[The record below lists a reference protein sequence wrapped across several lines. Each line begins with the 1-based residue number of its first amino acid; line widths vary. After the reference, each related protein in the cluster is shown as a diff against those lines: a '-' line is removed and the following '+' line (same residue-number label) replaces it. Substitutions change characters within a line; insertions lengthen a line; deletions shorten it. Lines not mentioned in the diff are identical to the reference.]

1 MSDPI
6 TTFLGESQRQKL
18 ANVNHQTKIAHVLAS
33 MTSSEVAELQ
43 GILQPPGKEKTAA
56 FGDLFED
63 RDKSRLRALRQQL
76 AQAESRK
83 DIKPGAVAG
92 GMGTV
97 GALGGGLLGS
107 MALGRAGLAPGLA
120 GGALGALLGGGTFG
134 GLGYLMGKG
143 AKGESERRKAAL
155 KSELAMLRDDFD
167 KIQRLRG
174 SRKTNATEKYAC
186 LRKEAGALDSAL
198 RYGGRGLQ
206 QMLMMLR
213 GTGGRATQLAA
224 HKKVIGGAWNKGR
237 GEAGAAGG
245 GWLKKLLGGGKEVL
259 KQSPGV
265 GTGLALG
272 GTGMALGGFGPSLL
286 PKKKTYE
293 D

>member
-83 DIKPGAVAG
+83 DVKPGAVAS
-92 GMGTV
+92 GMGIT

-107 MALGRAGLAPGLA
+107 MAGGSRASLGGA
-120 GGALGALLGGGTFG
+120 ALGALLGGGTLG
-134 GLGYLMGKG
+134 GLGYLIGKG
-143 AKGESERRKAAL
+143 AKGGEESHRAAL
-155 KSELAMLRDDFD
+155 RSELAMLRDDFD
-167 KIQRLRG
+167 RIQRLRG
-174 SRKTNATEKYAC
+174 SRKTDATEKYAC

-272 GTGMALGGFGPSLL
+272 GAGTAGLAGLGGLRALTKNRDQGE
-286 PKKKTYE
+286 Y
-293 D
+293 